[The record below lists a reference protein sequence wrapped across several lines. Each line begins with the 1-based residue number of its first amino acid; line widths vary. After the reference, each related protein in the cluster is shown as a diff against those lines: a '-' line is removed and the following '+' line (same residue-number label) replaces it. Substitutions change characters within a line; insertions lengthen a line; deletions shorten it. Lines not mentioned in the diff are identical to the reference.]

1 MGQPDLKYTGIAG
14 NSLSAFN
21 GEITTDSNG
30 NASGIILVPAGKPPR
45 ESAIWTG
52 NVDTVSYDADAD
64 EIRFSTGVKT
74 IRFTSSS
81 VDADKDAVDTYAE
94 VKFYATGIV
103 PENPSSI
110 VSTRPAF
117 FKANEGLQEVK
128 SNTDEKV
135 RPNPFA
141 QTFKV
146 ENFDGGVFVTSI
158 DLFFNKKD
166 TNIPLR
172 VYLTDVIS
180 GKPGRIFYLELRR
193 Y

>member
-1 MGQPDLKYTGIAG
+1 MEGQNIARWVNPDLKYTGIAG

-94 VKFYATGIV
+94 V
-103 PENPSSI
+103 
-110 VSTRPAF
+110 
-117 FKANEGLQEVK
+117 
-128 SNTDEKV
+128 
-135 RPNPFA
+135 
-141 QTFKV
+141 
-146 ENFDGGVFVTSI
+146 
-158 DLFFNKKD
+158 
-166 TNIPLR
+166 
-172 VYLTDVIS
+172 
-180 GKPGRIFYLELRR
+180 
-193 Y
+193 